1 MIWLALSY
9 FISLQLALVS
19 SNIWTLT
26 KQLNKKDTGDKVM
39 YSVLS
44 ESTYKH
50 APDSSH
56 ACCYNLTGE
65 NEENGLTE

>member
-1 MIWLALSY
+1 
-9 FISLQLALVS
+9 
-19 SNIWTLT
+19 
-26 KQLNKKDTGDKVM
+26 M

-56 ACCYNLTGE
+56 ACCCNLTGE
-65 NEENGLTE
+65 NEENGLTEQRQDLQFSFSSGNSNDSYLKVIIDETQSL